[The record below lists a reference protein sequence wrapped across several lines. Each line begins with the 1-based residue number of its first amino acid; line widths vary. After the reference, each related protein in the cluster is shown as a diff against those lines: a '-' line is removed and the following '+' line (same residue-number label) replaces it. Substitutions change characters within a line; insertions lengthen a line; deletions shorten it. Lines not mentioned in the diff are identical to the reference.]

1 MCQLLNRGN
10 LVTGAKV
17 FTNGSGRD
25 NWVSKMGVGLVKE
38 QRAQGEGGRGD
49 FLGVLGGCAI
59 LLFKPDLIS
68 DKGFPY
74 VTSIFRH
81 GFY

>member
-38 QRAQGEGGRGD
+38 QRAQGEGEG
-49 FLGVLGGCAI
+49 
-59 LLFKPDLIS
+59 
-68 DKGFPY
+68 GFPWSSRW
-74 VTSIFRH
+74 VCH
-81 GFY
+81 LAL

>member
-1 MCQLLNRGN
+1 MEVAVIIGTLR
-10 LVTGAKV
+10 
-17 FTNGSGRD
+17 
-25 NWVSKMGVGLVKE
+25 WGVGLVKE
-38 QRAQGEGGRGD
+38 QRAQGEGGGGISSE
-49 FLGVLGGCAI
+49 FSVGVPSCSLN
-59 LLFKPDLIS
+59 PDLIS